1 MSFKAKVAILLASVL
16 LTLIGFNLIAS
27 SPVVDILKIGK
38 LAGNQI
44 IANVLAK
51 TETPAPR
58 PALVK
63 G

>member
-16 LTLIGFNLIAS
+16 LSLIGFNLIAS
-27 SPVVDILKIGK
+27 SQVVDILKVGK
-38 LAGNQI
+38 MAGNRI

>member
-1 MSFKAKVAILLASVL
+1 MSFKAKVVILLVSVL
-16 LTLIGFNLIAS
+16 LTLIGFNLMAS
-27 SPVVDILKIGK
+27 SPVVDILKVGK
-38 LAGNQI
+38 MAGNQI
-44 IANVLAK
+44 ISNVLAK

>member
-1 MSFKAKVAILLASVL
+1 MRLKTKVAIFMASVV

-27 SPVVDILKIGK
+27 SSVVDILKVGK
-38 LAGNQI
+38 MAGNQI
-44 IANVLAK
+44 ISNVLAK

-58 PALVK
+58 PSLIK